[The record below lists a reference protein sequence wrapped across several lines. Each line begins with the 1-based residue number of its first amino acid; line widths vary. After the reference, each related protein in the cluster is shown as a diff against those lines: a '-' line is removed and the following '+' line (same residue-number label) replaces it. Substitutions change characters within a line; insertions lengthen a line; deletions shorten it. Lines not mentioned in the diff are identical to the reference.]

1 MINVSGQVYEGIWK
15 DGLME
20 GQGRAQFMNGD
31 IYEGSWQ
38 AGKISGFG
46 ILKMLD
52 GKIYEGNFLMNEWNT
67 FIRKLTFPNGDVL
80 EGEWDE
86 FRLVEATYTKAEE
99 KMNDL

>member
-1 MINVSGQVYEGIWK
+1 
-15 DGLME
+15 
-20 GQGRAQFMNGD
+20 
-31 IYEGSWQ
+31 
-38 AGKISGFG
+38 
-46 ILKMLD
+46 MLD

-67 FIRKLTFPNGDVL
+67 FIGKLTFPNGDVL